1 MAEVLSYDLL
11 LSGVTVFFAAGLQ
24 VLTGFGFSLI
34 CVPILLYFYPG
45 YEAIWIS
52 LVLSSFSLSIQM
64 LRNRPR
70 PRWDLVRRLVGFGIP
85 GLILGLLTSGMLN
98 AVHLKGF
105 VGAVVLGYVVF
116 QLIQRKKGQVAVE
129 RAERTKGFDLAGFA
143 AGLLTGVAGI
153 PGPPAVAVLIKMLK
167 KEEFLATIVAYFLT
181 IFLTAIGLSFVFHAE
196 ALSSEIVYTVLI
208 LMVPTLLGLLLA
220 HPIRQS
226 INELNF
232 KRLVYLLLIIVGV
245 SSLWQSVTQI

>member
-1 MAEVLSYDLL
+1 MTDLFGYPL
-11 LSGVTVFFAAGLQ
+11 FLSGVTVFFAAGLQ

-52 LVLSSFSLSIQM
+52 LVLSSFSISVQM
-64 LRNRPR
+64 LRNHSR
-70 PRWDLVRRLVGFGIP
+70 PRWDLVRRLVGFGVP
-85 GLILGLLTSGMLN
+85 GLIIGLLTSGMLN
-98 AVHLKGF
+98 AVHLKGI
-105 VGAVVLGYVVF
+105 VGVVVLGYVLF
-116 QLIQRKKGQVAVE
+116 QLIQRKKEQVPIESGE
-129 RAERTKGFDLAGFA
+129 RVRGFDLAGFA

-181 IFLTAIGLSFVFHAE
+181 IFLTAIGLSFVFHTE
-196 ALSSEIVYTVLI
+196 ALTSDLFITVLI

-232 KRLVYLLLIIVGV
+232 KKLVYLLLIIVGV
-245 SSLWQSVTQI
+245 SSLLQSLNQ